1 MLPVLIVWYVVGYS
15 VGGSGSYDYP
25 NGLCG
30 MTERSGVMTHNQK
43 CNLPGWQGGYCTL
56 ISLTTDMSPTGKPS
70 TCRPCAI
77 LAQGRVVLD
86 FENPPSPP
94 LCARE
99 PHSRHSLVSPP
110 ESGRVIT
117 RRRPCTAS
125 PTRIGTVACS
135 PLGRGL
141 RPLSPRP
148 ARQWLN

>member
-43 CNLPGWQGGYCTL
+43 CNLPGWQGGCCTL
-56 ISLTTDMSPTGKPS
+56 ISMTTDMSPTGKLS
-70 TCRPCAI
+70 TCRPFAI

-94 LCARE
+94 FV
-99 PHSRHSLVSPP
+99 PVSPTHGTRWSLHRRVA
-110 ESGRVIT
+110 ESLLGGVRVL
-117 RRRPCTAS
+117 RAPLALARSRAPHGGGAS
-125 PTRIGTVACS
+125 GPRARA
-135 PLGRGL
+135 LRG
-141 RPLSPRP
+141 SG
-148 ARQWLN
+148 